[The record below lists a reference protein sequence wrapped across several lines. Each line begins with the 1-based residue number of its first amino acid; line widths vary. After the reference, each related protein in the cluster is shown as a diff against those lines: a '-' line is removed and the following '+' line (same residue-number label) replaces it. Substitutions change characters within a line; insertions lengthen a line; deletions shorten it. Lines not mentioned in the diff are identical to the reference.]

1 MNNIL
6 LFSIGLLLGMIATWM
21 FELILL
27 VNKKLRNRYYRH
39 HAILFGY
46 HVHHST
52 YGLLAFCLSAFLFYT
67 NQESAIFWFSLG
79 IGIIVVHTISAGKL
93 VFIERYKK

>member
-1 MNNIL
+1 MNSIL

-27 VNKKLRNRYYRH
+27 TNKKLRNRYYRH
-39 HAILFGY
+39 NAIFFGY

-52 YGLLAFCLSAFLFYT
+52 YGLLAFCLSAVLFFT
-67 NQESAIFWFSLG
+67 NQESALFWLSSGL
-79 IGIIVVHTISAGKL
+79 GIIVVHTISDGKF
-93 VFIERYKK
+93 VFIEKQKL

>member
-27 VNKKLRNRYYRH
+27 TNKKLRNRYYRH
-39 HAILFGY
+39 NAIFFGY

-52 YGLLAFCLSAFLFYT
+52 YGLLAFCLSAVLFFT
-67 NQESAIFWFSLG
+67 NQESALFWLSSG
-79 IGIIVVHTISAGKL
+79 VGIIVVHTISAGKL
-93 VFIERYKK
+93 VFIEKQK